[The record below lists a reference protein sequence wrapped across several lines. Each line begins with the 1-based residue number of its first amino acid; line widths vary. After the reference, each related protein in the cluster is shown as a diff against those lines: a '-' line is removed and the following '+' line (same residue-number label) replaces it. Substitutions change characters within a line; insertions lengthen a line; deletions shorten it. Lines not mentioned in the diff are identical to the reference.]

1 MKRVLITGMSGVGK
15 SSVIEELARR
25 GYKAIDIDQPDWS
38 EYRHLDPET
47 DKGEAGE
54 PEWLWREDL
63 VEELLATEDADTIF
77 LGGCAANQGRFYPAL
92 DHVVLLTA
100 SEPVM
105 IERLSTRTNND
116 FGKDPEELVKIL
128 SDKANFEPRLRAGA
142 DVEIDTSLSLEEVVD
157 RVISV
162 AGGRN

>member
-38 EYRHLDPET
+38 EYRHLDPEQEN
-47 DKGEAGE
+47 DEGGE

-63 VEELLATEDADTIF
+63 VEELLATEDADVIF

-92 DHVVLLTA
+92 DHVVLLSA

-105 IERLSTRTNND
+105 IERLATRTNND
-116 FGKDPEELVKIL
+116 FGKRPEELAKIL
-128 SDKANFEPRLRAGA
+128 SDKASFEGRLRAGA
-142 DVEIDTSLSLEEVVD
+142 DLEIDTSVPLEEVVD
-157 RVISV
+157 RVIAV
-162 AGGRN
+162 GGGRN